1 MTPAAT
7 SGPAV
12 SIRALVKRFGDVIAV
27 DGVDFDVPA
36 GACFGLLGPNGAGKT
51 TTSEI
56 LLGLQTP
63 TGGTVEVLGR
73 RWGHGHDRALRA
85 RLGVVLQETRFPERL
100 TVRELV
106 TLFGSF
112 HPRPRPTADVI
123 GEVGLTDKARAW
135 SMKLSGGQ
143 RQRLALAC
151 ALVGDPELLILDEP
165 TTGLDPQ
172 ARLRIGE
179 LVQAHRAAGH
189 TTILSTH
196 YMDEAARLCDLVA
209 VIDHGRV
216 IALDSPARLIATL
229 GGGQVIELSLAGGAL
244 RDDDL
249 RALPGV
255 TSLQRA
261 EAEILLATAEAHVTV
276 PALLALAQSRQAP
289 LARLA
294 TRQATLEDVFLAL
307 TGRHLRDA

>member
-1 MTPAAT
+1 
-7 SGPAV
+7 
-12 SIRALVKRFGDVIAV
+12 
-27 DGVDFDVPA
+27 
-36 GACFGLLGPNGAGKT
+36 
-51 TTSEI
+51 
-56 LLGLQTP
+56 
-63 TGGTVEVLGR
+63 
-73 RWGHGHDRALRA
+73 
-85 RLGVVLQETRFPERL
+85 
-100 TVRELV
+100 
-106 TLFGSF
+106 
-112 HPRPRPTADVI
+112 
-123 GEVGLTDKARAW
+123 
-135 SMKLSGGQ
+135 
-143 RQRLALAC
+143 
-151 ALVGDPELLILDEP
+151 
-165 TTGLDPQ
+165 
-172 ARLRIGE
+172 
-179 LVQAHRAAGH
+179 
-189 TTILSTH
+189 
-196 YMDEAARLCDLVA
+196 MDEAARLCDLVA

>member
-1 MTPAAT
+1 MNSAAT
-7 SGPAV
+7 TGPAV
-12 SIRALVKRFGDVIAV
+12 SIHALVKRFGDVVAV
-27 DGVDFDVPA
+27 DGVGFDVPA
-36 GACFGLLGPNGAGKT
+36 GVCFGLLGPNGAGKT

-56 LLGLQTP
+56 LLGLQPP
-63 TGGTVEVLGR
+63 TGGTVEVLGQ

-85 RLGVVLQETRFPERL
+85 RVGVVLQETRFPERL

-112 HPRPRPTADVI
+112 YPRPRATADVI
-123 GEVGLTDKARAW
+123 EEVGLIDKARVW

-179 LVQAHRAAGH
+179 LVQAHRATGR

-196 YMDEAARLCDLVA
+196 YMDEAERLCDLVA

-229 GGGQVIELSLAGGAL
+229 GGGQVVELALAGGAL
-244 RDDDL
+244 GDADL

-276 PALLALAQSRQAP
+276 PALLALAQRRQAP